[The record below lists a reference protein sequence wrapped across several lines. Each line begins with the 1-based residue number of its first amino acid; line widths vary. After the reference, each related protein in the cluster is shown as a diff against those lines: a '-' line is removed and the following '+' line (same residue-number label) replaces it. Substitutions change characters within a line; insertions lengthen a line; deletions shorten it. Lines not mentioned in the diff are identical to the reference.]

1 MSGDNLTCGFT
12 DSDSFDLGIFDIN
25 IAFVAIKISVG
36 ITTGLGFTVKMISGT
51 SERDEWSILHMM
63 QQLVM
68 LPLMAKF
75 MTQQVR
81 QFIVS
86 NAFTSLSIYSV
97 PTDWIKSIFFIE
109 DLSYEQFNE
118 YFEMLEWESGSTLVS
133 NILLIVSMLIIVF
146 LHLLI
151 WILRRLTK
159 NSREWLHGIFCK
171 LFDFFTFSVYIRIF
185 YEIYFFALLMAVSEI
200 NYYEKAVKGYY
211 ISEYYWYAVEGNKN
225 SVFCAYII

>member
-12 DSDSFDLGIFDIN
+12 DSDSFDLGILDIN
-25 IAFVAIKISVG
+25 IAFVAMKISVG
-36 ITTGLGFTVKMISGT
+36 ITTGLGFTVKMISGN

-75 MTQQVR
+75 MTHQVR

-97 PTDWIKSIFFIE
+97 RTNWIESIFFIKE
-109 DLSYEQFNE
+109 LSFDQVNE
-118 YFEMLEWESGSTLVS
+118 YFEMLEWKSGSTFVS
-133 NILLIVSMLIIVF
+133 NILLIALIFVIVF
-146 LHLLI
+146 LHLLA

-159 NSREWLHGIFCK
+159 NCREWLHGIFCK
-171 LFDFFTFSVYIRIF
+171 LFDFFTFSVYIRIL
-185 YEIYFFALLMAVSEI
+185 YEVYLFVLLMAVSEI
-200 NYYEKAVKGYY
+200 NYYHKTVKG
-211 ISEYYWYAVEGNKN
+211 EYYSNYNWYVAEGNKA
-225 SVFCAYII
+225 SVICAYII